1 MIPIGVW
8 QELKVDRIKSHGAY
22 LTLQQGTEN
31 EDMDVLLPKKEV
43 GARMKPGDTVM
54 AFVYRDSDERKI
66 ATLRKPKIVV
76 GEAAVLQVKDITR
89 IGAFLDWGLEK
100 DLLLPFAEQNGK
112 VKKGQEVFVR
122 LYVDKSDRLAAS
134 QKMQGFLQADSPY
147 HVDDW
152 VEGRVIGRHPKIGA
166 FVAVDDKYEALLPEK
181 NIYRALEPM
190 TALRFRVQRV
200 QEDGRLILSLRD
212 RAEAMMDTDA
222 EQIRNALKEANGFL
236 PVDDNTDPDTIRNA
250 FGMSKSAFKRALGR
264 LLKSGEIRFARGG
277 IRINNKEG
285 GPRGRRQNYRKG
297 RR

>member
-76 GEAAVLQVKDITR
+76 GEAAVLRVKDITR

-112 VKKGQEVFVR
+112 VKKGRRFLFACMWTNRTAWLPARKCRVFCKPIR
-122 LYVDKSDRLAAS
+122 RI
-134 QKMQGFLQADSPY
+134 M
-147 HVDDW
+147 W
-152 VEGRVIGRHPKIGA
+152 MIGW
-166 FVAVDDKYEALLPEK
+166 
-181 NIYRALEPM
+181 
-190 TALRFRVQRV
+190 
-200 QEDGRLILSLRD
+200 RD
-212 RAEAMMDTDA
+212 A
-222 EQIRNALKEANGFL
+222 
-236 PVDDNTDPDTIRNA
+236 
-250 FGMSKSAFKRALGR
+250 
-264 LLKSGEIRFARGG
+264 
-277 IRINNKEG
+277 
-285 GPRGRRQNYRKG
+285 
-297 RR
+297 